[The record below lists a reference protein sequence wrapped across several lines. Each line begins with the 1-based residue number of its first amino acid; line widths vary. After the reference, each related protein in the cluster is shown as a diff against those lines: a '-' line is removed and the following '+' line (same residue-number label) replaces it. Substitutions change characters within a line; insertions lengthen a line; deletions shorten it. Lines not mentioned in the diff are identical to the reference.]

1 MYLIGRESESPFK
14 IRKCSSKALC
24 SSAEIVKMISSTKE
38 DDMTTPLTGALGTN
52 VERERRSQW
61 WAMLRKH
68 VQGYKRN
75 SDFVRQVSATT

>member
-1 MYLIGRESESPFK
+1 
-14 IRKCSSKALC
+14 
-24 SSAEIVKMISSTKE
+24 MISSTKE
-38 DDMTTPLTGALGTN
+38 DDMTTPLTGAVGTN